1 MVLQKKKPDK
11 WKDKE
16 GKVNKVFIDVRLHVS
31 EIRLPSW
38 GKYNLIITVDK
49 EFDTELK
56 EKPDDLE
63 EG

>member
-1 MVLQKKKPDK
+1 M
-11 WKDKE
+11 E
-16 GKVNKVFIDVRLHVS
+16 GERRKVNKVFIDKRLHVS

-49 EFDTELK
+49 EFDTDLK

-63 EG
+63 KG